1 MDLMLR
7 CLKEVLPSSMSTR
20 TLKWRL
26 RDSLDSLIGH
36 KMAITIALL
45 CSKQM
50 GITTWRKGKEE
61 ATVATFTMETAFL
74 RSHRQL
80 H

>member
-1 MDLMLR
+1 MALMLR

-20 TLKWRL
+20 TLNGRP

-45 CSKQM
+45 YSKQM
-50 GITTWRKGKEE
+50 GITTWRKDKEE
-61 ATVATFTMETAFL
+61 ATAATFTMETAFL